1 MITKIAIRN
10 IVANRRR
17 SFLIGFVIFIAAFLL
32 LTANAFV
39 NGVGYQVNK
48 AYSQLQAGDVIVGW
62 ERLRNMEK
70 TDATRLLFMGDN
82 SFEVKNET
90 ENRQAMENLQRF
102 LVQNQQAIK
111 SYYPTVRRNA
121 ELGVGDTGDAQFSV
135 FGLTPELKDQLLTT
149 KSISMQ
155 EGQLL
160 SDSPRSIAVSQEKA
174 LIYDLKLGDKVNLNA
189 VTPAG
194 KIRLKEFVV
203 GGIYNNG
210 AGWDNWYG
218 FTSDKDARELFQ
230 YDKGYFDIIKIYL
243 NDSSDSKEFAKQLNA
258 ASEDG
263 ALYAETGQSASL
275 LYPTMSMALK
285 GLFNLF
291 IIFLIMVIA
300 IGMRSAIR
308 MNLYQ
313 RMQEFGTLRAIG
325 YSRIQCYG
333 IIFNE
338 AFFLSVGALIAAFI
352 PAFLLNM
359 IFSAKG
365 IYLGPGP
372 MSYFGG
378 EYLYPDMHIADVAL
392 ALGALAIF
400 SLIAT
405 MNPGLNLAYQSITD
419 IMSKRQRPVKVMRTL
434 YRNVF
439 RRS

>member
-10 IVANRRR
+10 IIANRRR
-17 SFLIGFVIFIAAFLL
+17 SFLIGFVIFVAAFLL
-32 LTANAFV
+32 LIANAFV
-39 NGVGYQVNK
+39 NGVGFQVNK

-62 ERLRNMEK
+62 ESLEKMEK
-70 TDATRLLFMGDN
+70 TDATRLLFMGAN
-82 SFEVKNET
+82 SFDVKKET
-90 ENRQAMENLQRF
+90 ENRQTMDVLKGF
-102 LVQNQQAIK
+102 LDQNQQKIE

-121 ELGVGDTGDAQFSV
+121 GLEVGNMSDAQFSV
-135 FGLTPELKDQLLTT
+135 FGLTPELRDRLQQSKTV
-149 KSISMQ
+149 SMQ

-160 SDSPRSIAVSQEKA
+160 SDLPRSIAVSQEKA
-174 LIYDLKLGDKVNLNA
+174 LSYSLKLGDKVNLN
-189 VTPAG
+189 VITPAG
-194 KIRLKEFVV
+194 EVRAEQFTVR
-203 GGIYNNG
+203 GIYNNG

-218 FTSDKDARELFQ
+218 FTSDQDARKLFQ
-230 YDKGYFDIIKIYL
+230 YENGYFDIVKIYL
-243 NDSSDSKEFAKQLNA
+243 NDAGESKKFAKQLNA
-258 ASEDG
+258 ALGDG
-263 ALYAETGQSASL
+263 VLYAETGQSASL

-291 IIFLIMVIA
+291 IMFLIIVIA

-325 YSRIQCYG
+325 YSRTQCFG

-338 AFFLSVGALIAAFI
+338 AFFLSIGALIAAFV
-352 PAFLLNM
+352 PALLFNM
-359 IFSAKG
+359 IFSTNG

-378 EYLYPDMHIADVAL
+378 EYLYPDMQIADVAL
-392 ALGALAIF
+392 ALGVLAVF

-405 MNPGLNLAYQSITD
+405 MNPGLSLVYQTITD
-419 IMSKRQRPVKVMRTL
+419 IMNKRQRPVKVMRTL

-439 RRS
+439 RRG